1 MTVAELVKKLNGL
14 DPKTR
19 IVISR
24 ETDTSLEFFE
34 VGDISIGVGTPSRE
48 DDGKPRFKF
57 EKDGPARWLFIS
69 AEEG

>member
-1 MTVAELVKKLNGL
+1 MTVGDLKKKLEGIA
-14 DPKTR
+14 PKTR

-24 ETDTSLEFFE
+24 ETNASLDFFE
-34 VGDISIGVGTPSRE
+34 VGDVSIGVGTPSRD

-57 EKDGPARWLFIS
+57 EKDGPARWLFIA